1 MKKILVLA
9 VIFLCGCEHYTISDN
24 AYLQPI
30 DSSTV
35 KKQGLKSFPMNL
47 KASMDCHTNGNMK
60 RCSNEMRIKRVVN
73 ILNKRGYGPLP
84 ASEGVVAPSV
94 AVEVDDL
101 NGVLTYLSG
110 VVNFVTLGFVPRYDY
125 KKYTVTY
132 VDQEN
137 GIDISEEVKIGI
149 YAGWIPLF
157 MDNPENLNSKEMN
170 ERAEWNVINSVF
182 DKANLVQK
190 ESVTAN

>member
-1 MKKILVLA
+1 MKKILVLT
-9 VIFLCGCEHYTISDN
+9 VMFLCGCEHYTISDN
-24 AYLQPI
+24 TYLQPI
-30 DSSTV
+30 ESSIV
-35 KKQGLKSFPMNL
+35 KKQGMKSFPMNL
-47 KASMDCHTNGNMK
+47 KASMDCRTDGNMK

-73 ILNKRGYGPLP
+73 ILNERGYGPLP
-84 ASEGVVAPSV
+84 AGEGVSAPSV
-94 AVEVDDL
+94 VVEVDDL

-110 VVNFVTLGFVPRYDY
+110 VVNFLTLGFVPRYDY

-137 GIDISEEVKIGI
+137 AIDISEEVKIGI

-157 MDNPENLNSKEMN
+157 MDNPENLDLNEMN
-170 ERAEWNVINSVF
+170 KRAEWNVINSVF
-182 DKANLVQK
+182 NKANLVKK